1 MTDPL
6 ASFFA
11 PRTIAVVG
19 ASDDPTKWGHILA
32 KQALR
37 NPERRAFLVNS
48 RAETVLGQPAWA
60 SLRDLPEP
68 VELAVVSVPVG
79 GFERVI
85 DDVIASGTT
94 AVLAIT
100 AGFAELGA
108 EGEALQDRCT
118 DRLRAAGVRMIGPNC
133 LGLSDNTNGVFLAA
147 NDFAVG
153 DIALLS
159 QSGNLALELDVQFR
173 NVGLGFSRFV
183 SIGNQADVD
192 LVELIESCVADAGTK
207 AIALY
212 VEDFRDGRAFI
223 RALQRAHDAGKP
235 VVVLASGSTPAAL
248 RSAGS
253 HTGALSTAEDVVR
266 LACRTAGAQFVRTPR
281 ELVTALRMLHR
292 GHRRACS
299 SVGIVTD
306 GGGHGTIAAGLL
318 ESAGFRVPPP
328 TPQLQE
334 RLRAALWPPSSVVNP
349 VDLAGFGE
357 QSPSS
362 YADTV
367 ELLLQEYDAVMV
379 TGYFG
384 GYSSPQPFAEG
395 LADGEVTAAA
405 RIVEVAHAAGKPVVV
420 HSMAHDSKALQV
432 CADGGVAA
440 FDAIEDAVFALTATR
455 AASVS
460 GIPDLPSAQAPTNRM
475 YWQLREFLR
484 GHGLPSGRV
493 VPISSEADLESAVQQ
508 VTPPFVVKTAA
519 STHKSDGGGVQL
531 ALADV
536 AAARRAYA
544 QMVSDTGHS
553 EASIESMVPN
563 RGVELLVG
571 VRWDPRFGPILSV
584 AAGGTMTEIMHDVAI
599 ELAPVSVETA
609 HRMLQSL
616 RIAPLL
622 HGFRGR
628 PRLAVDR
635 AAAVIA
641 LLSEIA
647 SAQPDWREFEV
658 NPLLVAED
666 DVHVLD
672 ARALS

>member
-37 NPERRAFLVNS
+37 NPDRRAFLVNS
-48 RAETVLGQPAWA
+48 RAATVLGQPAWP
-60 SLRDLPEP
+60 SLRELPEA

-85 DDVIASGTT
+85 DDVIASGTK

-108 EGEALQDRCT
+108 EGEALQRRCT
-118 DRLRAAGVRMIGPNC
+118 ERLRMTGVRMIGPNC

-147 NDFAVG
+147 NDFAAG

-192 LVELIESCVADAGTK
+192 LVELIDSCVADAGTS

-212 VEDFRDGRAFI
+212 VEDFLDGRAFI
-223 RALQRAHDAGKP
+223 RAAQRAHKAGKP

-266 LACRTAGAQFVRTPR
+266 HACRTAGAHFVRTPR
-281 ELVTALRMLHR
+281 ELVTALRLLHR
-292 GHRRACS
+292 GHPRACG

-318 ESAGFRVPPP
+318 EAAGFRVPQPSA
-328 TPQLQE
+328 QLQE

-357 QSPSS
+357 QEPSS
-362 YADTV
+362 YAAAV
-367 ELLLQEYDAVMV
+367 ELLLQEVDAVMV

-395 LADGEVTAAA
+395 LADGEVAAA
-405 RIVEVAHAAGKPVVV
+405 TRIVEIARAAGKPVVV
-420 HSMAHDSKALQV
+420 HSMAQDSNALRV
-432 CADGGVAA
+432 CAAGGVAA
-440 FDAIEDAVFALTATR
+440 FDAIEDAVFALTTTL
-455 AASVS
+455 SSS
-460 GIPDLPSAQAPTNRM
+460 GSELPDLPSPRPPAHSA
-475 YWQLREFLR
+475 YWQLREYLR
-484 GHGLPSGRV
+484 SNGVPSGRV
-493 VPISSEADLESAVQQ
+493 IPVSCEADLDSAVRQL
-508 VTPPFVVKTAA
+508 TAPFVVKTAA
-519 STHKSDGGGVQL
+519 STHKSDNGGVRL
-531 ALADV
+531 ALADLQ
-536 AAARRAYA
+536 AAKSAYA
-544 QMVSDTGHS
+544 QIVSDTGHA
-553 EASIESMVPN
+553 EASIESMVTT

-571 VRWDPRFGPILSV
+571 LHWDPRFGPILSV
-584 AAGGTMTEIMHDVAI
+584 AAGGTMTEIMQDVAI
-599 ELAPVSVETA
+599 EFAPVSVDTA
-609 HRMLQSL
+609 RRMVQSL

-628 PRLAVDR
+628 PPLAVER

-641 LLSEIA
+641 TLSEIA
-647 SAQPDWREFEV
+647 SAQADWREFEV
-658 NPLLVAED
+658 NPLLVTED